1 MAAPVWPVRWDG
13 EGIVSLFKPLGT
25 VARWRVLYEELLVP
39 AAVGDIITY
48 EAMGEILDLHPTR
61 DVQRIR
67 SALHRAA
74 AEYMDEN
81 GHALESLARQGY
93 QVVEP
98 IGHVK
103 LAHRQ
108 QRKATKALT
117 RGHSLATCA
126 DLSNA
131 DPGVRRALDTIAQA
145 FSLQMEINRRYDVRQ
160 KRLEEAMST
169 VQKDQE
175 RTDAEL
181 SRLRERLRQVE
192 DRLDE

>member
-1 MAAPVWPVRWDG
+1 M
-13 EGIVSLFKPLGT
+13 SLFKPLGP

-39 AAVGDIITY
+39 AAVGDVITY
-48 EAMGEILDLHPTR
+48 EAMGEILDLDPHR
-61 DVQRIR
+61 EVHKIR
-67 SALHRAA
+67 SALNRAA
-74 AEYMDEN
+74 AEYEDEN
-81 GHALESLARQGY
+81 GHALESLSRRGY
-93 QVVEP
+93 RVVEP
-98 IGHVK
+98 SGHIT

-108 QRKATKALT
+108 QRRATRALS

-131 DPGVRRALDTIAQA
+131 DPAVKRALDTIAQA

-181 SRLRERLRQVE
+181 ARLRERLRQVE